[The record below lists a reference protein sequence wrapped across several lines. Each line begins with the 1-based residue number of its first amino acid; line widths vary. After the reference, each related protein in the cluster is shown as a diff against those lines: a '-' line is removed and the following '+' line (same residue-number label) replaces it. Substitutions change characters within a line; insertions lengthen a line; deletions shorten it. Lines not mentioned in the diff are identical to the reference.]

1 MYMNWRWLQI
11 PRRALSTLRVEIT
24 DGGPLGSSM
33 GDSDSASASA
43 CVTVVSADAL
53 PSLLLLTVTLSG
65 FFVVLDKEDVME
77 TENEQLLLLLQV
89 VVVVVV
95 VLGA

>member
-1 MYMNWRWLQI
+1 MNRRWLRI

-33 GDSDSASASA
+33 GDSDSASA

-65 FFVVLDKEDVME
+65 FFVVLDKVDVME
-77 TENEQLLLLLQV
+77 TENEQLLLQ
-89 VVVVVV
+89 VVVV